1 MTEPADLAARIVD
14 QAIALAESGT
24 WESVRLF
31 DVAAGLG
38 VTLDEVRVHFREKE
52 ALVEAWF
59 DRADRALLQAA
70 ARPDFLALDTRQR
83 LHSAIM
89 CWLDALAAHRRVTR
103 QMILGKLEP
112 GHLHVQIPVVLRVS
126 RTVQW
131 IREAA
136 QRDTAT
142 VRRTFEEIGTTSIY
156 LATFGYWMS
165 DDSPGSRDTRQF
177 LDRLLG
183 LAERTAHTIFGPAS
197 RRAARSPPAPVR
209 TPPS

>member
-1 MTEPADLAARIVD
+1 MTEPPDLAARIVD
-14 QAIALAESGT
+14 QAVALAESGT
-24 WESVRLF
+24 WESVRLY

-38 VTLDEVRVHFREKE
+38 ITLDEVRVHFREKE

-59 DRADRALLQAA
+59 DRADGALLQEA
-70 ARPDFLALDTRQR
+70 ARADFLALDTRQR
-83 LHSAIM
+83 LHRAIM

-112 GHLHVQIPVVLRVS
+112 GHLHIQIPGVLRVS

-136 QRDTAT
+136 QRDTAY
-142 VRRTFEEIGTTSIY
+142 VRRAIEEIGTTSIY
-156 LATFGYWMS
+156 LATFSYWMS
-165 DDSPGSRDTRQF
+165 DDSLGSRDTRLF

-183 LAERTAHTIFGPAS
+183 LAERAAHAVFGPAS
-197 RRAARSPPAPVR
+197 RRAARGPSAADR
-209 TPPS
+209 TPSS